1 MTTIV
6 GDWGRKVL
14 VSDTQYSD
22 DDTGIKYH
30 EEKVFPIPDGWF
42 GGAGHKSDIEKVLA
56 WVRGE
61 ATKKPKIKNSNSF
74 LMLTSKGLFSTD
86 NTLEWETVNTFLAI
100 GSGAMAAEALLRKG
114 FSAEEAVQGAC
125 DVDLSSSEPIKLYE
139 LNQCHTKTP
148 QLEKQ
153 KPQNTQKPTTRK
165 TKRK

>member
-6 GDWGRKVL
+6 GDWTKKIM

-30 EEKVFPIPDGWF
+30 EEKVFPIPGGWF

-61 ATKKPKIKNSNSF
+61 TPKKPKIKNSNSF
-74 LMLTSKGLFSTD
+74 LKMTDEGLFSTD
-86 NTLEWETVNTFLAI
+86 NSLEWETVNTFLAI
-100 GSGAMAAEALLRKG
+100 GTGAMAAEALLRKG
-114 FSAEEAVQGAC
+114 FSAEEAVRGAC
-125 DVDLSSSEPIKLYE
+125 DVDLASSEPIRLYE
-139 LNQCHTKTP
+139 LSKCQSKT
-148 QLEKQ
+148 QNAEKSS
-153 KPQNTQKPTTRK
+153 KQNTQKTTTKR

>member
-6 GDWGRKVL
+6 GDWINKIM

-30 EEKVFPIPDGWF
+30 EEKVFPIPGGWF

-56 WVRGE
+56 WVKGE
-61 ATKKPKIKNSNSF
+61 TTKKPKIKNSNSF
-74 LMLTSKGLFSTD
+74 LKLTEEGLFSTD
-86 NTLEWETVNTFLAI
+86 NSLEWETVNTFLAI

-114 FSAEEAVQGAC
+114 FSAEEAVKGAC

-139 LNQCHTKTP
+139 LNTCHTKTQ
-148 QLEKQ
+148 QLEK
-153 KPQNTQKPTTRK
+153 KSTKRTQKRTTRK
-165 TKRK
+165 TKAK

>member
-6 GDWGRKVL
+6 GDWDKKIM

-30 EEKVFPIPDGWF
+30 EEKVFAIEGGWF

-61 ATKKPKIKNSNSF
+61 TTKKPKIKNSNSF
-74 LMLTSKGLFSTD
+74 LMLTEKGLFSTD

-114 FSAEEAVQGAC
+114 FSAEEAVRGAC

-139 LNQCHTKTP
+139 LNKCHTKT
-148 QLEKQ
+148 QQSEK
-153 KPQNTQKPTTRK
+153 PNTQNTQKRTTK
-165 TKRK
+165 TTKKK

>member
-6 GDWGRKVL
+6 GDWNKKIM

-30 EEKVFPIPDGWF
+30 EEKVFAIPDGWF

-61 ATKKPKIKNSNSF
+61 TVKKPKIKNSNSF

-86 NTLEWETVNTFLAI
+86 NSLDWETVNTFMAI
-100 GSGAMAAEALLRKG
+100 GTGAMAAEALLRNG
-114 FSAEEAVQGAC
+114 FSAEEAVKGAC
-125 DVDLSSSEPIKLYE
+125 DVDLASSEPIKLYE
-139 LNQCHTKTP
+139 LNQCHTKT
-148 QLEKQ
+148 QKLEKPKQ
-153 KPQNTQKPTTRK
+153 QNTQKTTTRK
-165 TKRK
+165 TKHK